1 MATSNGRTRTPEEI
15 RSEIEREREELA
27 RSVET
32 LRTEIGEATDISAKL
47 RANLPAAAAAALG
60 AGFFLAGGI
69 GATMRLL
76 ARRGRERPGLVEAR
90 VGRFRILHR
99 D

>member
-1 MATSNGRTRTPEEI
+1 MATTNGRTPEQI
-15 RSEIEREREELA
+15 RGEIEDEREQLA
-27 RSVET
+27 RSMEA
-32 LRTEIGEATDISAKL
+32 LRTGLGEAADVSGKL
-47 RANLPAAAAAALG
+47 RANLPAVAAAALG

-76 ARRGRERPGLVEAR
+76 ARRSREDADAQASI
-90 VGRFRILHR
+90 GRFRLHFR